1 MQNSIHKH
9 ILLLF
14 FLFLFF
20 VLCFSLILH
29 APKDMPSTVSVY
41 KLLLCYFPY

>member
-20 VLCFSLILH
+20 VICFSLILH
-29 APKDMPSTVSVY
+29 TPKDMPSTVSVY
-41 KLLLCYFPY
+41 QLLLYYFSS